1 VSAPAIAREGTFK
14 ARPTAWSVRR
24 LNNGN
29 VCIRVEFEAFAIR
42 SDGGKWAEGP
52 PRSVRGDF
60 FPLKKTGAPNEKIAA
75 MLCNTLGW
83 GGTFTEITETPPLDA
98 VVQID
103 VEGRD
108 YNGKTYFDVKWVRAE
123 GDDGRK
129 PEESLGAVEVVA
141 LDKKH
146 GADLKAIA
154 SKVKKAPAKAAED
167 DGIPF

>member
-1 VSAPAIAREGTFK
+1 MSAPVITRDGTFK
-14 ARPTAWSVRR
+14 ARPTAWSVRK
-24 LNNGN
+24 LSTGN

-42 SDGGKWAEGP
+42 AGDKWADGP
-52 PRSVRGDF
+52 ARSVRGDF

-75 MLCNTLGW
+75 MLCNTIGW
-83 GGTFTEITETPPLDA
+83 GGTFAEITETPPLDA

-108 YNGKTYFDVKWVRAE
+108 YNGKTYFDVSWVRAE
-123 GDDGRK
+123 NDDGKK

-146 GADLKAIA
+146 GADLRAFAQKA
-154 SKVKKAPAKAAED
+154 KKAAPAAESD
-167 DGIPF
+167 IPF

>member
-1 VSAPAIAREGTFK
+1 MSAQPITRPGTFK

-24 LNNGN
+24 LSNGN

-42 SDGGKWAEGP
+42 DGEKWVAGP
-52 PRSVRGDF
+52 ARSVRGDF
-60 FPLKKTGAPNEKIAA
+60 FPLAKKGGPNEKVAA
-75 MLCNTLGW
+75 MLCNTVGW
-83 GGTFTEITETPPLDA
+83 GGTFTEITETPPMDS

-123 GDDGRK
+123 GDDGKK

-154 SKVKKAPAKAAED
+154 SKVKKAPAKAVED

>member
-1 VSAPAIAREGTFK
+1 MSAQPITRPGTFK

-24 LNNGN
+24 LPNGN

-42 SDGGKWAEGP
+42 DGEKWVAGP
-52 PRSVRGDF
+52 ARSVRGDF
-60 FPLKKTGAPNEKIAA
+60 FPLKKTGAPNEKVAA
-75 MLCNTLGW
+75 MLCNTVGW
-83 GGTFTEITETPPLDA
+83 GGTFTEITETPPMDS

-123 GDDGRK
+123 SDDGKRGDDA
-129 PEESLGAVEVVA
+129 LGAVEVVA

-146 GADLKAIA
+146 GADLRAFAQKAKRA
-154 SKVKKAPAKAAED
+154 APAAD
-167 DGIPF
+167 SDIPF